1 MKEVRRLRVL
11 EDGVL
16 RRIFGTNRDEV
27 TIEWRKVHNEYF
39 NVFYLSPNIV
49 RVIKSLKNE
58 ISMACSTYGM
68 RRGVYRFWWGY
79 LKERDHFW
87 VPGVDSRI
95 LLRWIFRKLGLCVW
109 TGWS

>member
-1 MKEVRRLRVL
+1 ML

-49 RVIKSLKNE
+49 RVITSLKNE

-68 RRGVYRFWWGY
+68 RRGVYRFLVGI
-79 LKERDHFW
+79 LERKR
-87 VPGVDSRI
+87 S
-95 LLRWIFRKLGLCVW
+95 LLGPRRR
-109 TGWS
+109 